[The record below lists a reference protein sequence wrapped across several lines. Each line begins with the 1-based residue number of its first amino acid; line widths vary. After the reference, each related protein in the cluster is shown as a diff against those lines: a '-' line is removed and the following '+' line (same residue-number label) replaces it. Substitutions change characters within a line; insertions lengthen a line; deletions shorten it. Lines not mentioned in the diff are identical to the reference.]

1 MGPALCRPR
10 ILECLMTVS
19 TSSWLREQAR
29 PVRRLLAAGV
39 VVGGSQAVLVCIGA
53 WLVAHVLARAVLAG
67 AGLAQLWLFVA
78 ALVVIALARFA
89 LGLWQRRTTFDA
101 GAQVSD
107 NVRSA
112 LEQRMRQLGPR
123 WAVQQSSGD
132 IVTRCVD
139 GVQALVPYYAGYLP
153 QVALTAVI
161 PLVILLAVLP
171 ADPWSALILVLTAP
185 LIPLFMVLVG
195 GAAERASQ
203 RRWSRLRR
211 MGARFMDALSGLTT
225 LRLCRASAREEALLA
240 ASGEAYRQETM
251 AVLRIAFL
259 SALVL
264 EFFATVSIA
273 VLAVLI
279 GFRLMWGTLGFEQG
293 LFVLL
298 LAPELFL
305 PLRALGTQ
313 RHRRME
319 AAAAAEDLVTLL
331 AVPDVTTQVDAV
343 ATAPVIF
350 AARQIA
356 LAFEQVDFGYQPE
369 RMVLHDFELE
379 VEAGTVLTLVGSS
392 GSGKSTLFNLLM
404 GFASPQRGRIRVN
417 GQELASLDMNSWRQ
431 HIGWVS
437 QRAHVFHG
445 SLRDNLLIAAP
456 TADDTRLQR
465 ALKAASLRSV
475 VARLPQ
481 GLDTPLGEHGHGLSG
496 GERQRLALAR
506 AWLRDAPLLLLD
518 EPVQHLDAATAA
530 SIDAAIDTLS
540 EGRTVI
546 RIAHRLDNLAD
557 DARVAVLADGR
568 IVEHGLVGELRTV
581 HGAFAR
587 LLAADCAA

>member
-1 MGPALCRPR
+1 
-10 ILECLMTVS
+10 MTVS
-19 TSSWLREQAR
+19 TSRWLRDQAR
-29 PVRRLLAAGV
+29 PVRRLLVSGV
-39 VVGGSQAVLVCIGA
+39 VAGGAQAVLLCVGA
-53 WLVAHVLARAVLAG
+53 WLVARVLARAVLAG
-67 AGLAQLWLFVA
+67 QGLGELWPYVA
-78 ALVVIALARFA
+78 VLVALVLGRF
-89 LGLWQRRTTFDA
+89 GLVLRQRRVTFEA

-107 NVRSA
+107 HVRQV
-112 LEQRMRQLGPR
+112 LEQRMRKLGPR
-123 WAVQQSSGD
+123 WAAQQASGD
-132 IVTRCVD
+132 ILTRSVD

-161 PLVILLAVLP
+161 PAVILLAVLP
-171 ADPWSALILVLTAP
+171 ADPWSALILLFAAP

-225 LRLCRASAREEALLA
+225 LRLCRASGREEALLA

-279 GFRLMWGTLGFEQG
+279 GFRLMWGTLAFEQG

-313 RHRRME
+313 RHKRME
-319 AAAAAEDLVTLL
+319 AAAAAEDLLTLL
-331 AVPDVTTQVDAV
+331 ATPVDEAV
-343 ATAPVIF
+343 AHGEPASPKAF

-356 LAFEQVDFGYQPE
+356 LAFEHVEFRHEPGRP
-369 RMVLHDFELE
+369 VLRDLDLTL
-379 VEAGTVLTLVGSS
+379 EAGTMLTLVGSS

-404 GFASPQRGRIRVN
+404 GFGSPQRGRILVN
-417 GQELASLDMNSWRQ
+417 GQDLALLDVASWRQ

-437 QRAHVFHG
+437 QRAHVFQG

-456 TADDTRLQR
+456 AADESRLQR
-465 ALKAASLRSV
+465 ALQAAALQSV
-475 VARLPQ
+475 LVRLPQ

-518 EPVQHLDAATAA
+518 EPTQHLDNATAA
-530 SIDAAIDTLS
+530 VIDNAIDQLAA
-540 EGRTVI
+540 GRTVI

-557 DARVAVLADGR
+557 GARVAVLADGH
-568 IVEHGLVGELRTV
+568 IVETGTVGALRGSQ
-581 HGAFAR
+581 GAFAR

>member
-1 MGPALCRPR
+1 
-10 ILECLMTVS
+10 MTVS

>member
-1 MGPALCRPR
+1 
-10 ILECLMTVS
+10 MTVS

-29 PVRRLLAAGV
+29 PVRRLLVAGV
-39 VVGGSQAVLVCIGA
+39 VSGGLQAVLVCVGA
-53 WLVAHVLARAVLAG
+53 WLVAHVLDRAVLAG
-67 AGLAQLWLFVA
+67 AGINRLWPFVTIV
-78 ALVVIALARFA
+78 LLIALARFT
-89 LGLWQRRTTFDA
+89 LVLRQRRVTFDA

-123 WAVQQSSGD
+123 WAAQQSSGD

-171 ADPWSALILVLTAP
+171 ADPWSALILLLTAP

-225 LRLCRASAREEALLA
+225 LRLCRATAREEALLA
-240 ASGEAYRQETM
+240 ATGEAYRQETM

-319 AAAAAEDLVTLL
+319 AAAAAEDLVVLL
-331 AVPDVTTQVDAV
+331 TGADAETPV
-343 ATAPVIF
+343 AGTATPSLTF
-350 AARQIA
+350 SARQVA
-356 LAFEQVDFGYQPE
+356 LAFEQVDFCYEPE
-369 RMVLHDFELE
+369 RPVLQDFQLE
-379 VEAGTVLTLVGSS
+379 VGAGAVLTLVGAS

-404 GFASPQRGRIRVN
+404 GFATPQRGRIRAN
-417 GQELASLDMNSWRQ
+417 GQDLATLEMGSWRR
-431 HIGWVS
+431 HIAWVS

-456 TADDTRLQR
+456 DADETRVQR

-481 GLDTPLGEHGHGLSG
+481 GLDTPLGEHGQGLSG

-518 EPVQHLDAATAA
+518 EPAQHLDAGTAA
-530 SIDAAIDTLS
+530 AIDAAIDTLS

-557 DARVAVLADGR
+557 DAQVAVLAEGR
-568 IVEHGLVGELRTV
+568 IVEHGRVDDLRRSRGT
-581 HGAFAR
+581 FAR

>member
-1 MGPALCRPR
+1 
-10 ILECLMTVS
+10 MTVS
-19 TSSWLREQAR
+19 TSRWLRDQAR
-29 PVRRLLAAGV
+29 PVRRLLVSGV
-39 VVGGSQAVLVCIGA
+39 VAGGAQAVLLCVGA
-53 WLVAHVLARAVLAG
+53 WLVARVLARAVLAG
-67 AGLAQLWLFVA
+67 QGLGELWPYVA
-78 ALVVIALARFA
+78 VLVALVLGRF
-89 LGLWQRRTTFDA
+89 GLVLRQRRVTFEA

-107 NVRSA
+107 HVRQV
-112 LEQRMRQLGPR
+112 LEQRMRKLGPR
-123 WAVQQSSGD
+123 WAAQQASGD
-132 IVTRCVD
+132 ILTRSVD

-161 PLVILLAVLP
+161 PAVILLAVLP
-171 ADPWSALILVLTAP
+171 ADPWSALILLFAAP

-225 LRLCRASAREEALLA
+225 LRLCRASGREEALLA

-279 GFRLMWGTLGFEQG
+279 GFRLMWGTLAFEQG

-313 RHRRME
+313 RHKRME
-319 AAAAAEDLVTLL
+319 AAAAAEDLLTLL
-331 AVPDVTTQVDAV
+331 ATPVDEAV
-343 ATAPVIF
+343 AHGEPASPKAF

-356 LAFEQVDFGYQPE
+356 LAFEHVEFRHEPGRP
-369 RMVLHDFELE
+369 VLRDLDLTL
-379 VEAGTVLTLVGSS
+379 EAGTVLTLVGSS

-404 GFASPQRGRIRVN
+404 GFGSPQRGRILVN
-417 GQELASLDMNSWRQ
+417 GQDLALLDVASWRQ

-437 QRAHVFHG
+437 QRAHVFQG

-456 TADDTRLQR
+456 AADESRLQR
-465 ALKAASLRSV
+465 ALQAAALQSV
-475 VARLPQ
+475 LVRLPQ

-518 EPVQHLDAATAA
+518 EPTQHLDNATAA
-530 SIDAAIDTLS
+530 VIDNAIDQLAA
-540 EGRTVI
+540 GRTVI

-557 DARVAVLADGR
+557 GARVAVLADGH
-568 IVEHGLVGELRTV
+568 IVETGTVGALRGSQ
-581 HGAFAR
+581 GAFAR

>member
-1 MGPALCRPR
+1 M
-10 ILECLMTVS
+10 IDS

-29 PVRRLLAAGV
+29 PVRRLLASGV
-39 VVGGSQAVLVCIGA
+39 VAGGAQALLLCLGA

-67 AGLAQLWLFVA
+67 QGLAELWPGVA
-78 ALVVIALARFA
+78 ALVPLVLGRFG
-89 LGLWQRRTTFDA
+89 LSLWQRRVTFDA

-107 NVRSA
+107 SVRGA
-112 LEQRMRQLGPR
+112 LEQCMRQLGPR
-123 WAVQQSSGD
+123 WAAQQSSGD

-153 QVALTAVI
+153 QVALTVVI
-161 PLVILLAVLP
+161 PAVILLAVLP
-171 ADPWSALILVLTAP
+171 ADPWSALILLFAAP

-203 RRWSRLRR
+203 HRWSRLRR

-225 LRLCRASAREEALLA
+225 LRLCRATGREEALLA

-279 GFRLMWGTLGFEQG
+279 GFRLMWGTLAFEQG

-313 RHRRME
+313 RHKRME
-319 AAAAAEDLVTLL
+319 AAAAAEDLLTLL
-331 AVPDVTTQVDAV
+331 ATPADEV
-343 ATAPVIF
+343 ATQREPAPLASF
-350 AARQIA
+350 AAPRIA
-356 LAFEQVDFGYQPE
+356 LAFEDVAFGHEPG
-369 RMVLHDFELE
+369 RVVLHDLNLT
-379 VEAGTVLTLVGSS
+379 VAAGTLLTLVGSS

-404 GFASPQRGRIRVN
+404 GFGSPQHGRILVN
-417 GQELASLDMNSWRQ
+417 GQDLAGLDIASWRQ
-431 HIGWVS
+431 HISWVS
-437 QRAHVFHG
+437 QRAHEFQG

-456 TADDTRLQR
+456 AADETSIQR
-465 ALKAASLRSV
+465 ALKAAALQAV

-481 GLDTPLGEHGHGLSG
+481 GLDTPLGEHGQGLSG

-518 EPVQHLDAATAA
+518 EPTQHLDHATAA
-530 SIDAAIDTLS
+530 VIDAAIDALAV
-540 EGRTVI
+540 GRTVI
-546 RIAHRLDNLAD
+546 RIAHRLDNLGD
-557 DARVAVLADGR
+557 DAWVAVLADGQ
-568 IVEHGLVGELRTV
+568 IVETGRVANLRASQ
-581 HGAFAR
+581 GPFAH
-587 LLAADCAA
+587 LLAADRAA

>member
-1 MGPALCRPR
+1 
-10 ILECLMTVS
+10 MTVS
-19 TSSWLREQAR
+19 TSAWLREQAR
-29 PVRRLLAAGV
+29 PVRRLLVAGV
-39 VVGGSQAVLVCIGA
+39 IAGGAQAVLLCVAA
-53 WLVAHVLARAVLAG
+53 WLMAWVLARAVLG
-67 AGLAQLWLFVA
+67 ERGLGDLWPAVVA
-78 ALVVIALARFA
+78 LGVIALARFA
-89 LGLWQRRTTFDA
+89 LGVWQRRATFEA
-101 GAQVSD
+101 GAQVGE
-107 NVRSA
+107 NVRRA
-112 LEQRMRQLGPR
+112 LERRLRQLGPG
-123 WAVQQSSGD
+123 WATQQSRGD
-132 IVTRCVD
+132 IVTRSVD

-161 PLVILLAVLP
+161 PAVILLAALP
-171 ADPWSALILVLTAP
+171 ADPWSALILLLTAP
-185 LIPLFMVLVG
+185 LVPLFMVLVG

-225 LRLCRASAREEALLA
+225 LRLCRATEREAALLA
-240 ASGEAYRQETM
+240 ATGEAYRKETM

-319 AAAAAEDLVTLL
+319 AAAAAEDLMALL
-331 AVPDVTTQVDAV
+331 VEP
-343 ATAPVIF
+343 ATGATPSSTPESPISF
-350 AARQIA
+350 ASRHIA
-356 LAFEQVDFGYQPE
+356 LGFERMSFGYEPD
-369 RMVLHDFELE
+369 RPVLRELDLV
-379 VEAGTVLTLVGSS
+379 VEAGTVLTLVGAS
-392 GSGKSTLFNLLM
+392 GSGKSTVFNLLL
-404 GFASPQRGRIRVN
+404 GFARPQAGRILVN
-417 GQELASLDMNSWRQ
+417 GQDLAVLDLQAWRKN
-431 HIGWVS
+431 ISWVS

-445 SLRDNLLIAAP
+445 SLRDNLMIAAP
-456 TADDTRLQR
+456 DSDETRLHR
-465 ALKAASLRSV
+465 ALKAAALQEV

-518 EPVQHLDAATAA
+518 EPTQHLDAATAA
-530 SIDAAIDTLS
+530 LIDAAVNVLAA
-540 EGRTVI
+540 GRTVI
-546 RIAHRLDNLAD
+546 RIAHRLDHLAD
-557 DARVAVLADGR
+557 DAHVAVLADGQ
-568 IVEHGLVGELRTV
+568 IVETGRVAELRV
-581 HGAFAR
+581 AQGAFAR
-587 LLAADCAA
+587 LLAADLAA